1 MRNELRGPSGAG
13 STCVPSGFVGVFFSL
28 LFYFLYFFFTLLSS
42 RGSVIAMM
50 TKTIGDHEVVGNRFL
65 HVTLNVANT

>member
-1 MRNELRGPSGAG
+1 MRAKRICGCFL
-13 STCVPSGFVGVFFSL
+13 FFII
-28 LFYFLYFFFTLLSS
+28 LFYFFFFFNLLSS

-65 HVTLNVANT
+65 YVTLNVANT